1 MVERDSPFA
10 CRCSTEATR
19 AIAIARCNLDRCEA
33 PYNFLTANTQLIVS
47 ISNIS
52 SRRTPPKIHSNQNF
66 MKAFVAGATGE
77 TGRRIVQE
85 LVKRDIPVRAMVRDL
100 DKARTILPTAVEL
113 VVGDVLNLDSIKTAM
128 GDSTVVLCATGAKP
142 SLDPTGPY
150 QVDFE
155 GTKNLVDAAKSHN
168 IEQFVF
174 VSSLC
179 VSKFFHPLNLFWL
192 ILWWKQ
198 QAEQYLKTSGL
209 NYTIVRPGGLKNDDN
224 PNPIVMSG
232 ADTLFDGSIPRQKVA
247 QVCVESLTNPQ
258 ARNKV
263 LEVVSAPTAA
273 AKSWEELFA
282 SV

>member
-1 MVERDSPFA
+1 
-10 CRCSTEATR
+10 
-19 AIAIARCNLDRCEA
+19 
-33 PYNFLTANTQLIVS
+33 
-47 ISNIS
+47 
-52 SRRTPPKIHSNQNF
+52 

-77 TGRRIVQE
+77 TGRRIVSE
-85 LVKRDIPVRAMVRDL
+85 LVLREIPVRALVRNL
-100 DKARTILPTAVEL
+100 DTARAILPAAVEL
-113 VVGDVLNLDSIKTAM
+113 VVGDVLDPSTLPTAI
-128 GDSTVVLCATGAKP
+128 GDSTVILCATGAKP

-150 QVDFE
+150 QVDYQ
-155 GTKNLVDAAKSHN
+155 GTKNLVDVAKAKD

-192 ILWWKQ
+192 ILYWKQ
-198 QAEQYLKTSGL
+198 QAEDYLQTSGL

-224 PNPIVMSG
+224 SNPVIMSA

-258 ARNKV
+258 SRHKI
-263 LEVVSAPTAA
+263 LEIVSSPTAP

-282 SV
+282 AV

>member
-1 MVERDSPFA
+1 
-10 CRCSTEATR
+10 
-19 AIAIARCNLDRCEA
+19 
-33 PYNFLTANTQLIVS
+33 
-47 ISNIS
+47 
-52 SRRTPPKIHSNQNF
+52 

-85 LVKRDIPVRAMVRDL
+85 LVQRQIPVRALVRDIAT
-100 DKARTILPTAVEL
+100 ARAILPAAVEL
-113 VVGDVLNLDSIKTAM
+113 VLGDVLDPSSLPTAI
-128 GDSTVVLCATGAKP
+128 GDSTVILCATGAKP

-150 QVDFE
+150 QVDYQ
-155 GTKNLVDAAKSHN
+155 GTKNLVDAAKAKD

-192 ILWWKQ
+192 ILYWKQ
-198 QAEQYLKTSGL
+198 QAESYLKTSGL

-224 PNPIVMSG
+224 PNPVIMSA

-247 QVCVESLTNPQ
+247 QVCVESLTSPQ
-258 ARNKV
+258 SRNKV
-263 LEVVSAPTAA
+263 LEVVSSPTAV

-282 SV
+282 AV

>member
-1 MVERDSPFA
+1 
-10 CRCSTEATR
+10 
-19 AIAIARCNLDRCEA
+19 
-33 PYNFLTANTQLIVS
+33 
-47 ISNIS
+47 
-52 SRRTPPKIHSNQNF
+52 

-85 LVKRDIPVRAMVRDL
+85 LVQRQIPVRVLVRNITT
-100 DKARTILPTAVEL
+100 ARAILPPGVEL
-113 VVGDVLNLDSIKTAM
+113 IEGDVLNLDSITTAM

-150 QVDFE
+150 QVDYV
-155 GTKNLVDAAKSHN
+155 GTKNLVDAAKAKN

-179 VSKFFHPLNLFWL
+179 VSRFFHPLNLFWL

-209 NYTIVRPGGLKNDDN
+209 NYTIVRPGGLKNEDN
-224 PNPIVMSG
+224 PNPVVMST
-232 ADTLFDGSIPRQKVA
+232 ADTLFEGSIPRQKVA
-247 QVCVESLTNPQ
+247 QVCVESLSHPQ
-258 ARNKV
+258 SRNKI
-263 LEVVSAPTAA
+263 LEIISEPTAPT
-273 AKSWEELFA
+273 KSWEDLFA